1 MLFSHRTLRHVAFL
15 AMKGVSRA
23 TFWKTR
29 REKRLSVPVT
39 SGSAEKYRGLYRPAG
54 PVPREL
60 VRCTVPPGPAP
71 GNAVLC
77 TTRRGPRR
85 EMPSSVPPRRN
96 PCREI
101 LPSVPVGSRELH
113 EISPSVPADKNG
125 CREKSSSVPL
135 RGDTC
140 RAIQPGV
147 PLGRFSCRE
156 KLPAVPVNFFIWVQR
171 AAFLAA
177 RYEIWYRGRHFSPRD
192 TRSGTAAGFSR
203 RRVSRPRGVYRS
215 RHRSARRRSGR
226 KLREVHFLEKRRRA
240 LVARGSL
247 GYSSS
252 KAPV

>member
-1 MLFSHRTLRHVAFL
+1 MRFSHCTLRHVAFL
-15 AMKGVSRA
+15 AKKGVSR
-23 TFWKTR
+23 TRFWKTR
-29 REKRLSVPVT
+29 REKRLSVPFT
-39 SGSAEKYRGLYRPAG
+39 SGSAEKCRGLYRPAG

-60 VRCTVPPGPAP
+60 VECTVPPVPAP
-71 GNAVLC
+71 RNAVLC
-77 TTRRGPRR
+77 TA
-85 EMPSSVPPRRN
+85 RRN

-135 RGDTC
+135 RGDKC

-171 AAFLAA
+171 AAFLDA
-177 RYEIWYRGRHFSPRD
+177 RYEIWYRGRHFSQRG
-192 TRSGTAAGFSR
+192 TKSGTAAGFSR

-226 KLREVHFLEKRRRA
+226 KFREARFLGNVGGRRSLVGAWATRA
-240 LVARGSL
+240 RRLPCRAGSTCP
-247 GYSSS
+247 SWR
-252 KAPV
+252 